1 LILCDQRF
9 RIKRKLGGIKLA
21 VWASKLV
28 IFRNDDL
35 NSTFEIGKNSIKNI
49 QINKE
54 NRIIEIEYKD
64 EDGWEEQVIPFES
77 LRWFNYTLQHSEE

>member
-1 LILCDQRF
+1 MTI
-9 RIKRKLGGIKLA
+9 
-21 VWASKLV
+21 WASKLV

-35 NSTFEIGKNSIKNI
+35 NSTFEIRKNSIRNI

-64 EDGWEEQVIPFES
+64 EDGWEEQIIPFES
-77 LRWFNYTLQHSEE
+77 LRWFNYTMQDPEE

>member
-1 LILCDQRF
+1 LT
-9 RIKRKLGGIKLA
+9 

-28 IFRNDDL
+28 IFRTDDL

-64 EDGWEEQVIPFES
+64 DDGWEEQIIPFES
-77 LRWFNYTLQHSEE
+77 LRWFNYTFQDLEE

>member
-1 LILCDQRF
+1 LT
-9 RIKRKLGGIKLA
+9 

-35 NSTFEIGKNSIKNI
+35 NSTFEIGKNSIRNI

-77 LRWFNYTLQHSEE
+77 LRWFNYTLQDSEEG

>member
-1 LILCDQRF
+1 LTI
-9 RIKRKLGGIKLA
+9 
-21 VWASKLV
+21 WASKLV

-35 NSTFEIGKNSIKNI
+35 NSTFEIRKNSIRNI

-64 EDGWEEQVIPFES
+64 EDGWEEQIIPFES
-77 LRWFNYTLQHSEE
+77 LKWFNYTIQDAEE

>member
-1 LILCDQRF
+1 MTI
-9 RIKRKLGGIKLA
+9 
-21 VWASKLV
+21 WASKLV

-35 NSTFEIGKNSIKNI
+35 NSTFEIRKNSIRNI

-64 EDGWEEQVIPFES
+64 EDGWEEQIIPFES
-77 LRWFNYTLQHSEE
+77 LRWFNYTIQDPE

>member
-1 LILCDQRF
+1 M
-9 RIKRKLGGIKLA
+9 A

-35 NSTFEIGKNSIKNI
+35 NSTFEIGKNSIQNI
-49 QINKE
+49 HINKE

-64 EDGWEEQVIPFES
+64 SNGWEEQVIPFEG
-77 LRWFNYTLQHSEE
+77 LRWFNYTMEEIDKSISE

>member
-1 LILCDQRF
+1 MTI
-9 RIKRKLGGIKLA
+9 
-21 VWASKLV
+21 WASKLV

-35 NSTFEIGKNSIKNI
+35 NSTFEIRKNSIRNI

-64 EDGWEEQVIPFES
+64 EDGWEEQIIPFES
-77 LRWFNYTLQHSEE
+77 LRWFNYTIQDPEE

>member
-1 LILCDQRF
+1 MV
-9 RIKRKLGGIKLA
+9 KRKSGGIKLT

-35 NSTFEIGKNSIKNI
+35 NSTFEIGKNSITNI

-77 LRWFNYTLQHSEE
+77 LRWFNYTLQDTEE

>member
-1 LILCDQRF
+1 MAI
-9 RIKRKLGGIKLA
+9 
-21 VWASKLV
+21 WASKLV

-49 QINKE
+49 HINKE

-64 EDGWEEQVIPFES
+64 NEGWEEQVIPFES
-77 LRWFNYTLQHSEE
+77 LRWFNYTLERSEWSEINTWSNDVSKKHKLF

>member
-1 LILCDQRF
+1 M
-9 RIKRKLGGIKLA
+9 A

-35 NSTFEIGKNSIKNI
+35 NSTFEIGKNSIRNI

-77 LRWFNYTLQHSEE
+77 LRWFNYTMQHSEE

>member
-1 LILCDQRF
+1 MTI
-9 RIKRKLGGIKLA
+9 
-21 VWASKLV
+21 WASKLV

-35 NSTFEIGKNSIKNI
+35 NSTFEIRKNSIRNI

-64 EDGWEEQVIPFES
+64 EEGWEEQIIPFES
-77 LRWFNYTLQHSEE
+77 LRWFNYTIQDPEE